1 MSMRDKIEHAIQNQP
16 CTVKELKQ
24 KFGGERGADRKV
36 MEALD
41 ELVREA
47 VVCQRQGVFFTVR
60 SGRAD
65 KALLCKVVK
74 LGKNFAFVMLED
86 GTSDIFIPG
95 RFTKGAMPG
104 DDVLVEKFEHPRVE
118 GSDEGT
124 ILAILTEKN
133 DLVGTVRR
141 VEGRLRF
148 VPDDCP
154 AITMPLARDC
164 EGGAKDGDKVA
175 VEILNRGN
183 RQEDHRVGVA
193 MRFGSSDEAKR
204 CAKALLYA
212 KDIRTRFPD
221 KVRDEAKKFEGAE
234 VSEKDCE
241 GRMDLRTL
249 PIFTIDSAETK
260 DIDDA
265 ISLTRTSDGGFELG
279 VHIADVSNY
288 VKPGTELDNEAFS
301 RATSVYYAD
310 QVVPMLPKALSNGIC
325 SLNENEL
332 RLAFSCLMRLD
343 KDGGLT
349 DYRFVK
355 SIIRSRVKGVYS
367 EINALLAGTADA
379 EIKAKYADVIDQ
391 LPAMKELYGHRARLR
406 KERGLMEIEH
416 VQRGHTHD
424 LGLAALED
432 RGSVHARQ
440 DLDLGGELANVGQPA
455 AVDTHLIGQ
464 DPLAHRLLGQS
475 VECSVDLVQAALEF
489 LALTGEL
496 LGDLLLQVLGSD
508 LPLLLAGDL
517 QRLGELT
524 GGGLLDGLVGVRL
537 VSREGRE
544 LRGVLARGLRELLLG
559 LAQRADE
566 RLGRLQTLGHD
577 LLGRRLRTAGH
588 QLDGLLGGLGLDHHD
603 RHVVADDAAR
613 DDHVEHGALQLLV
626 VGEGDPLAVD
636 QRHPGAADRTG
647 ERQTGQLGGRRRGVD
662 RQHVVEVVR
671 GQAHH
676 RDHDLHLVA
685 QTVHE
690 GRAQR
695 PVDQPA
701 GQDRVGGRAPLAAE
715 ERAGDAA
722 RGVHPL
728 LDVHG
733 EREEV
738 EVLLRLLGGRGGRQ
752 QHGVVVEVG
761 DDAAGRLAGEPAG
774 LEPDLAGAEGPVVQH
789 GGRLV
794 DAFLDVLRLSQVEL
808 LVSGGPRLRG

>member
-104 DDVLVEKFEHPRVE
+104 DEVLVEKFEHPRME

-124 ILAILTEKN
+124 ILAVLTEKN

-241 GRMDLRTL
+241 GRMDLRAL

-406 KERGLMEIEH
+406 KERGCMDIESGEVKLILDENGRCIDVKKRTSGESESMIEEFMLLANQCAAH
-416 VQRGHTHD
+416 FARVKQIPFVYRVHEEPNAEKLERLHALLQACGINDHFAKDVPTPKELSAILEGVRGTPYEQIINTGMLRCMSKALYEEKPKGHYGLVLKDYAHFTSPIRRYPDLAIHRIMTDMLKGTEKETMILRYTDFAERASKQSSEREVIAMQIERKAEDCYKAEYARRHLGECYEGTISGVTQRG
-424 LGLAALED
+424 LFIE
-432 RGSVHARQ
+432 
-440 DLDLGGELANVGQPA
+440 LDNGVEGFVPA
-455 AVDTHLIGQ
+455 
-464 DPLAHRLLGQS
+464 S
-475 VECSVDLVQAALEF
+475 S
-489 LALTGEL
+489 LTPSGT
-496 LGDLLLQVLGSD
+496 S
-508 LPLLLAGDL
+508 
-517 QRLGELT
+517 LT
-524 GGGLLDGLVGVRL
+524 EGVRL
-537 VSREGRE
+537 TDPASGKTWS
-544 LRGVLARGLRELLLG
+544 LG
-559 LAQRADE
+559 DKMMITIVRADVN
-566 RLGRLQTLGHD
+566 LGKID
-577 LLGRRLRTAGH
+577 FE
-588 QLDGLLGGLGLDHHD
+588 
-603 RHVVADDAAR
+603 VAPAAK
-613 DDHVEHGALQLLV
+613 A
-626 VGEGDPLAVD
+626 
-636 QRHPGAADRTG
+636 
-647 ERQTGQLGGRRRGVD
+647 
-662 RQHVVEVVR
+662 
-671 GQAHH
+671 
-676 RDHDLHLVA
+676 
-685 QTVHE
+685 
-690 GRAQR
+690 
-695 PVDQPA
+695 
-701 GQDRVGGRAPLAAE
+701 
-715 ERAGDAA
+715 
-722 RGVHPL
+722 
-728 LDVHG
+728 
-733 EREEV
+733 
-738 EVLLRLLGGRGGRQ
+738 
-752 QHGVVVEVG
+752 
-761 DDAAGRLAGEPAG
+761 
-774 LEPDLAGAEGPVVQH
+774 
-789 GGRLV
+789 
-794 DAFLDVLRLSQVEL
+794 
-808 LVSGGPRLRG
+808 

>member
-1 MSMRDKIEHAIQNQP
+1 MRDKIEHAIQNQP

-118 GSDEGT
+118 GSDEGA

-175 VEILNRGN
+175 VEILNRGS

-221 KVRDEAKKFEGAE
+221 KVRDEAKRFEGAE

-241 GRMDLRTL
+241 GRMDLRAL

-343 KDGGLT
+343 KEGNLT

-406 KERGLMEIEH
+406 RERGCMDIESGEVKLILDENGRCIDVKKRTSGESESMIEEFMLLANQCAAH
-416 VQRGHTHD
+416 FARVKQIPFVYRVHEEPNAEKLERLHALLQACGINDHFAKDVPTPKELSAILEGVRGTPYEQIVNTGMLRCMSKALYEEKPKGHYGLVLKDYAHFTSPIRRYPDLAIHRIMTDMLKGTEKETMILRYTDFAERASKQSSEREVIAMQIERKAEDCYKAEYARRHLGECYEGTVSGVTQRG
-424 LGLAALED
+424 LFIE
-432 RGSVHARQ
+432 
-440 DLDLGGELANVGQPA
+440 LDNGVEGFVPA
-455 AVDTHLIGQ
+455 
-464 DPLAHRLLGQS
+464 S
-475 VECSVDLVQAALEF
+475 S
-489 LALTGEL
+489 LTPSGT
-496 LGDLLLQVLGSD
+496 S
-508 LPLLLAGDL
+508 
-517 QRLGELT
+517 LT
-524 GGGLLDGLVGVRL
+524 EGVRL
-537 VSREGRE
+537 TDPASGKTWS
-544 LRGVLARGLRELLLG
+544 LG
-559 LAQRADE
+559 DRMMITIVRADVN
-566 RLGRLQTLGHD
+566 LGKID
-577 LLGRRLRTAGH
+577 FE
-588 QLDGLLGGLGLDHHD
+588 
-603 RHVVADDAAR
+603 VAPAAK
-613 DDHVEHGALQLLV
+613 A
-626 VGEGDPLAVD
+626 
-636 QRHPGAADRTG
+636 
-647 ERQTGQLGGRRRGVD
+647 
-662 RQHVVEVVR
+662 
-671 GQAHH
+671 
-676 RDHDLHLVA
+676 
-685 QTVHE
+685 
-690 GRAQR
+690 
-695 PVDQPA
+695 
-701 GQDRVGGRAPLAAE
+701 
-715 ERAGDAA
+715 
-722 RGVHPL
+722 
-728 LDVHG
+728 
-733 EREEV
+733 
-738 EVLLRLLGGRGGRQ
+738 
-752 QHGVVVEVG
+752 
-761 DDAAGRLAGEPAG
+761 
-774 LEPDLAGAEGPVVQH
+774 
-789 GGRLV
+789 
-794 DAFLDVLRLSQVEL
+794 
-808 LVSGGPRLRG
+808 

>member
-104 DDVLVEKFEHPRVE
+104 DDVLVEKFDHPRVE
-118 GSDEGT
+118 GSDEGA

-148 VPDDCP
+148 APDDCP

-241 GRMDLRTL
+241 GRMDLRAL

-343 KDGGLT
+343 KEGNLT

-406 KERGLMEIEH
+406 RERGCMDIESGEVKLILDENGRCIDVKKRASGESESMIEEFMLLANQCAAH
-416 VQRGHTHD
+416 FARVKQIPFVYRVHEEPNAEKLERLHALLQACGINDHFAKDVPTPKELSAILEGVRGTPYEQIINTGMLRCMSKALYEEKPKGHYGLVLKDYAHFTSPIRRYPDLAIHRIMTDMLKGTEKETMILRYTDFAERASKQSSEREVIAMQIERKAEDCYKAEYARRHLGECYEGTVSGVTQRG
-424 LGLAALED
+424 LFIE
-432 RGSVHARQ
+432 
-440 DLDLGGELANVGQPA
+440 LDNGVEGFVPA
-455 AVDTHLIGQ
+455 
-464 DPLAHRLLGQS
+464 S
-475 VECSVDLVQAALEF
+475 S
-489 LALTGEL
+489 LTPSGT
-496 LGDLLLQVLGSD
+496 S
-508 LPLLLAGDL
+508 
-517 QRLGELT
+517 LT
-524 GGGLLDGLVGVRL
+524 EGVRL
-537 VSREGRE
+537 TDPASGKTWS
-544 LRGVLARGLRELLLG
+544 LG
-559 LAQRADE
+559 DKMMITIVRADVN
-566 RLGRLQTLGHD
+566 LGKID
-577 LLGRRLRTAGH
+577 FE
-588 QLDGLLGGLGLDHHD
+588 
-603 RHVVADDAAR
+603 VAPAAK
-613 DDHVEHGALQLLV
+613 A
-626 VGEGDPLAVD
+626 
-636 QRHPGAADRTG
+636 
-647 ERQTGQLGGRRRGVD
+647 
-662 RQHVVEVVR
+662 
-671 GQAHH
+671 
-676 RDHDLHLVA
+676 
-685 QTVHE
+685 
-690 GRAQR
+690 
-695 PVDQPA
+695 
-701 GQDRVGGRAPLAAE
+701 
-715 ERAGDAA
+715 
-722 RGVHPL
+722 
-728 LDVHG
+728 
-733 EREEV
+733 
-738 EVLLRLLGGRGGRQ
+738 
-752 QHGVVVEVG
+752 
-761 DDAAGRLAGEPAG
+761 
-774 LEPDLAGAEGPVVQH
+774 
-789 GGRLV
+789 
-794 DAFLDVLRLSQVEL
+794 
-808 LVSGGPRLRG
+808 

>member
-118 GSDEGT
+118 GSDEGA

-241 GRMDLRTL
+241 GRMDLRAL

-343 KDGGLT
+343 KEGNLT

-406 KERGLMEIEH
+406 KERGCMDIESGE
-416 VQRGHTHD
+416 VK
-424 LGLAALED
+424 LI
-432 RGSVHARQ
+432 
-440 DLDLGGELANVGQPA
+440 LDENGRCIDVKKRTSGESESMIEEFMLLANQCA
-455 AVDTHLIGQ
+455 AHFARVKQIPFVYRVHEEPNAEKLE
-464 DPLAHRLLGQS
+464 RLH
-475 VECSVDLVQAALEF
+475 A
-489 LALTGEL
+489 
-496 LGDLLLQVLGSD
+496 LLQACGINDHFAKDV
-508 LPLLLAGDL
+508 PTPK
-517 QRLGELT
+517 ELSAILEGVRGTPYEQIINT
-524 GGGLLDGLVGVRL
+524 GMLRCMSKALYEEKPKGHYGLVL
-537 VSREGRE
+537 KDYAHFTSPI
-544 LRGVLARGLRELLLG
+544 
-559 LAQRADE
+559 
-566 RLGRLQTLGHD
+566 
-577 LLGRRLRTAGH
+577 RRY
-588 QLDGLLGGLGLDHHD
+588 
-603 RHVVADDAAR
+603 
-613 DDHVEHGALQLLV
+613 
-626 VGEGDPLAVD
+626 
-636 QRHPGAADRTG
+636 
-647 ERQTGQLGGRRRGVD
+647 
-662 RQHVVEVVR
+662 
-671 GQAHH
+671 
-676 RDHDLHLVA
+676 
-685 QTVHE
+685 
-690 GRAQR
+690 
-695 PVDQPA
+695 
-701 GQDRVGGRAPLAAE
+701 
-715 ERAGDAA
+715 
-722 RGVHPL
+722 
-728 LDVHG
+728 
-733 EREEV
+733 
-738 EVLLRLLGGRGGRQ
+738 
-752 QHGVVVEVG
+752 
-761 DDAAGRLAGEPAG
+761 
-774 LEPDLAGAEGPVVQH
+774 PDLAIHRIMTDMLKGTEKETMILRYTDFAERASKQSSEREVIAMQIERKAEDCYKAEYARRHLGECYEGTISGVTQR
-789 GGRLV
+789 GL
-794 DAFLDVLRLSQVEL
+794 FIELDNGVEGFVPASSLTATGTTLTEGIRLSDP
-808 LVSGGPRLRG
+808 VSGKSWSLGDSMMITIVRADVNLGKIDFEVAPAAKA

>member
-118 GSDEGT
+118 GSDEGA

-241 GRMDLRTL
+241 GRMDLRAL

-343 KDGGLT
+343 KEGNLT

-406 KERGLMEIEH
+406 KERGCMDIESGEVKLILDENGRCIDVKKRTSGESESMIEEFMLLANQCAAH
-416 VQRGHTHD
+416 FARVKQIPFVYRVHEEPNAEKLERLHTLLQACGINDHFAKDVPTPKELSAILEGVRGTPYEQIINTGMLRCMSKALYEEKPKGHYGLVLKDYAHFTSPIRRYPDLAIHRIMTDMLKGTEKETMILRYTDFAERASKQSSEREVIAMQIERKAEDCYKAEYARRHLGECYEGTISGVTQRG
-424 LGLAALED
+424 LFIE
-432 RGSVHARQ
+432 
-440 DLDLGGELANVGQPA
+440 LDNGVEGFVPA
-455 AVDTHLIGQ
+455 
-464 DPLAHRLLGQS
+464 S
-475 VECSVDLVQAALEF
+475 S
-489 LALTGEL
+489 LTPSGT
-496 LGDLLLQVLGSD
+496 S
-508 LPLLLAGDL
+508 
-517 QRLGELT
+517 LT
-524 GGGLLDGLVGVRL
+524 EGVRL
-537 VSREGRE
+537 TDPASGKTWS
-544 LRGVLARGLRELLLG
+544 LG
-559 LAQRADE
+559 DKMMITIVRADVN
-566 RLGRLQTLGHD
+566 LGKID
-577 LLGRRLRTAGH
+577 FE
-588 QLDGLLGGLGLDHHD
+588 
-603 RHVVADDAAR
+603 VA
-613 DDHVEHGALQLLV
+613 
-626 VGEGDPLAVD
+626 P
-636 QRHPGAADRTG
+636 
-647 ERQTGQLGGRRRGVD
+647 
-662 RQHVVEVVR
+662 
-671 GQAHH
+671 
-676 RDHDLHLVA
+676 VA
-685 QTVHE
+685 K
-690 GRAQR
+690 A
-695 PVDQPA
+695 
-701 GQDRVGGRAPLAAE
+701 
-715 ERAGDAA
+715 
-722 RGVHPL
+722 
-728 LDVHG
+728 
-733 EREEV
+733 
-738 EVLLRLLGGRGGRQ
+738 
-752 QHGVVVEVG
+752 
-761 DDAAGRLAGEPAG
+761 
-774 LEPDLAGAEGPVVQH
+774 
-789 GGRLV
+789 
-794 DAFLDVLRLSQVEL
+794 
-808 LVSGGPRLRG
+808 

>member
-104 DDVLVEKFEHPRVE
+104 DEVLVEKFEHPRME

-124 ILAILTEKN
+124 ILAVLTEKN

-175 VEILNRGN
+175 VEILQRGN

-221 KVRDEAKKFEGAE
+221 KVREEAKKFEGAE
-234 VSEKDCE
+234 ISEKDCE
-241 GRMDLRTL
+241 GRMDLRAL

-265 ISLTRTSDGGFELG
+265 VSLTRTSDGGFELG

-343 KDGGLT
+343 KDGNLT

-355 SIIRSRVKGVYS
+355 SIIRSRVKGVYA

-379 EIKAKYADVIDQ
+379 ETKAKYADVIDQ

-406 KERGLMEIEH
+406 KERGCMDIESGE
-416 VQRGHTHD
+416 VK
-424 LGLAALED
+424 LI
-432 RGSVHARQ
+432 
-440 DLDLGGELANVGQPA
+440 LDENGRCIDVKKRTSGESEAMIEEFMLLANQCA
-455 AVDTHLIGQ
+455 AHFARVKQIPFVYRVHEEPNGEKLE
-464 DPLAHRLLGQS
+464 RLH
-475 VECSVDLVQAALEF
+475 A
-489 LALTGEL
+489 
-496 LGDLLLQVLGSD
+496 LLQACGINDHFAKDV
-508 LPLLLAGDL
+508 PTPK
-517 QRLGELT
+517 ELSAILEGVRGTSFEEIINT
-524 GGGLLDGLVGVRL
+524 GMLRCMSKACYEEKPKGHYGLVL
-537 VSREGRE
+537 KDYAHFTSPI
-544 LRGVLARGLRELLLG
+544 
-559 LAQRADE
+559 
-566 RLGRLQTLGHD
+566 
-577 LLGRRLRTAGH
+577 RRY
-588 QLDGLLGGLGLDHHD
+588 
-603 RHVVADDAAR
+603 
-613 DDHVEHGALQLLV
+613 
-626 VGEGDPLAVD
+626 
-636 QRHPGAADRTG
+636 
-647 ERQTGQLGGRRRGVD
+647 
-662 RQHVVEVVR
+662 
-671 GQAHH
+671 
-676 RDHDLHLVA
+676 
-685 QTVHE
+685 
-690 GRAQR
+690 
-695 PVDQPA
+695 
-701 GQDRVGGRAPLAAE
+701 
-715 ERAGDAA
+715 
-722 RGVHPL
+722 
-728 LDVHG
+728 
-733 EREEV
+733 
-738 EVLLRLLGGRGGRQ
+738 
-752 QHGVVVEVG
+752 
-761 DDAAGRLAGEPAG
+761 
-774 LEPDLAGAEGPVVQH
+774 PDLAIHRIMTDLLSGTDKETMAIRYTDFAAQAAKQSSEREVIAVQIERKAEDCYKAEYARRHLGECYEGIISGVTQRGLFVELENGVEGFVPASSLTAT
-789 GGRLV
+789 GTTLTEGI
-794 DAFLDVLRLSQVEL
+794 RLSDP
-808 LVSGGPRLRG
+808 VSGKNWNLGDSMMITIVRADVNLGKVDFEVAPENKQ

>member
-118 GSDEGT
+118 GSDEGA

-175 VEILNRGN
+175 VEILNRGS

-241 GRMDLRTL
+241 GRMDLRAL

-343 KDGGLT
+343 KEGNLT

-406 KERGLMEIEH
+406 KERGCMDIESGEVKLILDENGRCIDVKKRTSGESESMIEEFMLLANQCAAH
-416 VQRGHTHD
+416 FARVKQIPFVYRVHEEPNAEKLERLHALLQACGINDHFAKDVPTPKELSAILEGVRGTPYEKIINTGMLRCMSKALYEEKPKGHYGLVLKDYAHFTSPIRRYPDLAIHRIMTDLLKGTEKETMILRYTDFAERASKQSSEREVIAMQIERKAEDCYKAEYARRHLGECYEGTISGVTQRG
-424 LGLAALED
+424 LFIE
-432 RGSVHARQ
+432 
-440 DLDLGGELANVGQPA
+440 LDNGVEGFVPA
-455 AVDTHLIGQ
+455 
-464 DPLAHRLLGQS
+464 S
-475 VECSVDLVQAALEF
+475 S
-489 LALTGEL
+489 LTPSGT
-496 LGDLLLQVLGSD
+496 S
-508 LPLLLAGDL
+508 
-517 QRLGELT
+517 LT
-524 GGGLLDGLVGVRL
+524 EGVRL
-537 VSREGRE
+537 TDPASGKTWS
-544 LRGVLARGLRELLLG
+544 LG
-559 LAQRADE
+559 DRMMITIVRADVN
-566 RLGRLQTLGHD
+566 LGKID
-577 LLGRRLRTAGH
+577 FE
-588 QLDGLLGGLGLDHHD
+588 
-603 RHVVADDAAR
+603 VAPAAK
-613 DDHVEHGALQLLV
+613 A
-626 VGEGDPLAVD
+626 
-636 QRHPGAADRTG
+636 
-647 ERQTGQLGGRRRGVD
+647 
-662 RQHVVEVVR
+662 
-671 GQAHH
+671 
-676 RDHDLHLVA
+676 
-685 QTVHE
+685 
-690 GRAQR
+690 
-695 PVDQPA
+695 
-701 GQDRVGGRAPLAAE
+701 
-715 ERAGDAA
+715 
-722 RGVHPL
+722 
-728 LDVHG
+728 
-733 EREEV
+733 
-738 EVLLRLLGGRGGRQ
+738 
-752 QHGVVVEVG
+752 
-761 DDAAGRLAGEPAG
+761 
-774 LEPDLAGAEGPVVQH
+774 
-789 GGRLV
+789 
-794 DAFLDVLRLSQVEL
+794 
-808 LVSGGPRLRG
+808 

>member
-1 MSMRDKIEHAIQNQP
+1 MRDKIEHAIQNQP
-16 CTVKELKQ
+16 CTVKELKL

-118 GSDEGT
+118 GSDEGA

-241 GRMDLRTL
+241 GRMDLRAL

-343 KDGGLT
+343 KGGNLT

-406 KERGLMEIEH
+406 KERGCMDIESGE
-416 VQRGHTHD
+416 VK
-424 LGLAALED
+424 LI
-432 RGSVHARQ
+432 
-440 DLDLGGELANVGQPA
+440 LDENGRCIDVKKRTSGESESMIEEFMLLANQCA
-455 AVDTHLIGQ
+455 AHFARVKQIPFVYRVHEEPNAEKLE
-464 DPLAHRLLGQS
+464 RLH
-475 VECSVDLVQAALEF
+475 A
-489 LALTGEL
+489 
-496 LGDLLLQVLGSD
+496 LLQACGINDHFAKDV
-508 LPLLLAGDL
+508 PTPK
-517 QRLGELT
+517 ELSAILEGVRGTPYEQIINT
-524 GGGLLDGLVGVRL
+524 GMLRCMSKALYEEKPKGHYGLVL
-537 VSREGRE
+537 KDYAHFTSPI
-544 LRGVLARGLRELLLG
+544 
-559 LAQRADE
+559 
-566 RLGRLQTLGHD
+566 
-577 LLGRRLRTAGH
+577 RRY
-588 QLDGLLGGLGLDHHD
+588 
-603 RHVVADDAAR
+603 
-613 DDHVEHGALQLLV
+613 
-626 VGEGDPLAVD
+626 
-636 QRHPGAADRTG
+636 
-647 ERQTGQLGGRRRGVD
+647 
-662 RQHVVEVVR
+662 
-671 GQAHH
+671 
-676 RDHDLHLVA
+676 
-685 QTVHE
+685 
-690 GRAQR
+690 
-695 PVDQPA
+695 
-701 GQDRVGGRAPLAAE
+701 
-715 ERAGDAA
+715 
-722 RGVHPL
+722 
-728 LDVHG
+728 
-733 EREEV
+733 
-738 EVLLRLLGGRGGRQ
+738 
-752 QHGVVVEVG
+752 
-761 DDAAGRLAGEPAG
+761 
-774 LEPDLAGAEGPVVQH
+774 PDLAIHRMMTDLLSGTDKETMIVRYTDFAEKASKQSSEREVLAVQIERKAEDYYKAEYARRH
-789 GGRLV
+789 LGECYEGIISGVTQRGIFVELENGV
-794 DAFLDVLRLSQVEL
+794 EGFVPASSLTATGTTLTEGIRLSDPA
-808 LVSGGPRLRG
+808 SGKTWSLGDSMMITIVRADINLGKVDFEVAPETK

>member
-118 GSDEGT
+118 GSDEGA

-212 KDIRTRFPD
+212 KDIHTRFPD

-241 GRMDLRTL
+241 GRMDLRAL

-343 KDGGLT
+343 KEGGLT

-406 KERGLMEIEH
+406 KERGCMDIESGEVKLILDENGRCIDVKKRTSGESESMIEEFMLLANQCAAH
-416 VQRGHTHD
+416 FARVKQIPFVYRVHEEPNAEKLERLHALLQACGINDHFAKDVPTPKELSAILEGVRGTPYEQIINTGMLRCMSKALYEEKPKGHYGLVLKDYAHFTSPIRRYPDLAIHRIMTDMLKGTEKETMILRYTDFAERASKQSSEREVIAMQIERKAEDCYKAEYARRHLGECYEGTISGVTQRG
-424 LGLAALED
+424 LFIE
-432 RGSVHARQ
+432 
-440 DLDLGGELANVGQPA
+440 LDNGVEGFVPA
-455 AVDTHLIGQ
+455 
-464 DPLAHRLLGQS
+464 S
-475 VECSVDLVQAALEF
+475 S
-489 LALTGEL
+489 LTPSGT
-496 LGDLLLQVLGSD
+496 S
-508 LPLLLAGDL
+508 
-517 QRLGELT
+517 LT
-524 GGGLLDGLVGVRL
+524 EGVRL
-537 VSREGRE
+537 TDPASGKTWS
-544 LRGVLARGLRELLLG
+544 LG
-559 LAQRADE
+559 DKMMITIVRADVN
-566 RLGRLQTLGHD
+566 LGKID
-577 LLGRRLRTAGH
+577 FE
-588 QLDGLLGGLGLDHHD
+588 
-603 RHVVADDAAR
+603 VAPAAK
-613 DDHVEHGALQLLV
+613 A
-626 VGEGDPLAVD
+626 
-636 QRHPGAADRTG
+636 
-647 ERQTGQLGGRRRGVD
+647 
-662 RQHVVEVVR
+662 
-671 GQAHH
+671 
-676 RDHDLHLVA
+676 
-685 QTVHE
+685 
-690 GRAQR
+690 
-695 PVDQPA
+695 
-701 GQDRVGGRAPLAAE
+701 
-715 ERAGDAA
+715 
-722 RGVHPL
+722 
-728 LDVHG
+728 
-733 EREEV
+733 
-738 EVLLRLLGGRGGRQ
+738 
-752 QHGVVVEVG
+752 
-761 DDAAGRLAGEPAG
+761 
-774 LEPDLAGAEGPVVQH
+774 
-789 GGRLV
+789 
-794 DAFLDVLRLSQVEL
+794 
-808 LVSGGPRLRG
+808 

>member
-118 GSDEGT
+118 GSDEGA

-241 GRMDLRTL
+241 GRMDLRAL

-265 ISLTRTSDGGFELG
+265 VSLTRTSDGGFELG

-343 KDGGLT
+343 KEGNLT

-406 KERGLMEIEH
+406 KERGCMDIESGEVKLILDENGRCIDVKKRTSGESESMIEEFMLLANQCAAH
-416 VQRGHTHD
+416 FARVKQIPFVYRVHEEPNAEKLERLHTLLQACGINDHFAKDVPTPKELSAILEGVRGTPYEQIINTGMLRCMSKALYEGKPKGHYGLVLKDYAHFTSPIRRYPDLAIHRIMTDMLKGTEKETMILRYTDFAERASKQSSEREVIAMQIERKAEDCYKAEYARRHLGECYEGTISGVTQRG
-424 LGLAALED
+424 LFIE
-432 RGSVHARQ
+432 
-440 DLDLGGELANVGQPA
+440 LDNGVEGFVPA
-455 AVDTHLIGQ
+455 
-464 DPLAHRLLGQS
+464 S
-475 VECSVDLVQAALEF
+475 S
-489 LALTGEL
+489 LTPSGT
-496 LGDLLLQVLGSD
+496 S
-508 LPLLLAGDL
+508 
-517 QRLGELT
+517 LT
-524 GGGLLDGLVGVRL
+524 EGVRL
-537 VSREGRE
+537 TDPASGKSWS
-544 LRGVLARGLRELLLG
+544 LG
-559 LAQRADE
+559 DKMMITIVRADVN
-566 RLGRLQTLGHD
+566 LGKID
-577 LLGRRLRTAGH
+577 FE
-588 QLDGLLGGLGLDHHD
+588 
-603 RHVVADDAAR
+603 VAPAAK
-613 DDHVEHGALQLLV
+613 A
-626 VGEGDPLAVD
+626 
-636 QRHPGAADRTG
+636 
-647 ERQTGQLGGRRRGVD
+647 
-662 RQHVVEVVR
+662 
-671 GQAHH
+671 
-676 RDHDLHLVA
+676 
-685 QTVHE
+685 
-690 GRAQR
+690 
-695 PVDQPA
+695 
-701 GQDRVGGRAPLAAE
+701 
-715 ERAGDAA
+715 
-722 RGVHPL
+722 
-728 LDVHG
+728 
-733 EREEV
+733 
-738 EVLLRLLGGRGGRQ
+738 
-752 QHGVVVEVG
+752 
-761 DDAAGRLAGEPAG
+761 
-774 LEPDLAGAEGPVVQH
+774 
-789 GGRLV
+789 
-794 DAFLDVLRLSQVEL
+794 
-808 LVSGGPRLRG
+808 

>member
-118 GSDEGT
+118 GSDEGA

-221 KVRDEAKKFEGAE
+221 KVRDESKKFEGAE

-241 GRMDLRTL
+241 GRMDLRAL

-343 KDGGLT
+343 KEGNLT

-406 KERGLMEIEH
+406 KERGCMDIESGEVKLILDENGRCIDVKKRTSGESESMIEEFMLLANQCAAH
-416 VQRGHTHD
+416 FARVKQIPFVYRVHEEPNAEKLERLHALLQACGINDHFAKDVPTPKELSAILEGVRGTPYEQIINTGMLRCMSKALYEEKPKGHYGLVLKDYAHFTSPIRRYPDLAIHRIMTDMLKGTEKETMILRYTDFAERASKQSSEREVIAMQIERKAEDCYKAEYARRHLGECYEGTISGVTQRG
-424 LGLAALED
+424 LFIE
-432 RGSVHARQ
+432 
-440 DLDLGGELANVGQPA
+440 LDNGVEGFVPA
-455 AVDTHLIGQ
+455 
-464 DPLAHRLLGQS
+464 S
-475 VECSVDLVQAALEF
+475 S
-489 LALTGEL
+489 LTPSGT
-496 LGDLLLQVLGSD
+496 S
-508 LPLLLAGDL
+508 
-517 QRLGELT
+517 LT
-524 GGGLLDGLVGVRL
+524 EGVRL
-537 VSREGRE
+537 TDPASGKTWS
-544 LRGVLARGLRELLLG
+544 LG
-559 LAQRADE
+559 DKMMITIVRADVN
-566 RLGRLQTLGHD
+566 LGKID
-577 LLGRRLRTAGH
+577 FE
-588 QLDGLLGGLGLDHHD
+588 
-603 RHVVADDAAR
+603 VAPAAK
-613 DDHVEHGALQLLV
+613 V
-626 VGEGDPLAVD
+626 
-636 QRHPGAADRTG
+636 
-647 ERQTGQLGGRRRGVD
+647 
-662 RQHVVEVVR
+662 
-671 GQAHH
+671 
-676 RDHDLHLVA
+676 
-685 QTVHE
+685 
-690 GRAQR
+690 
-695 PVDQPA
+695 
-701 GQDRVGGRAPLAAE
+701 
-715 ERAGDAA
+715 
-722 RGVHPL
+722 
-728 LDVHG
+728 
-733 EREEV
+733 
-738 EVLLRLLGGRGGRQ
+738 
-752 QHGVVVEVG
+752 
-761 DDAAGRLAGEPAG
+761 
-774 LEPDLAGAEGPVVQH
+774 
-789 GGRLV
+789 
-794 DAFLDVLRLSQVEL
+794 
-808 LVSGGPRLRG
+808 

>member
-1 MSMRDKIEHAIQNQP
+1 MRDKIEHAIQNQP

-118 GSDEGT
+118 GSDEGA

-241 GRMDLRTL
+241 GRMDLRAL

-265 ISLTRTSDGGFELG
+265 VSLTRTSDGGFELG

-343 KDGGLT
+343 KEGNLT

-406 KERGLMEIEH
+406 KERGCMDIESGEVKLILDENGRCIDVKKRTSGESESMIEEFMLLANQCAAH
-416 VQRGHTHD
+416 FARVKQIPFVYRVHEEPNAEKLERLHALLQACGINDHFAKEVPTPKELSAILEGVRGTPYEQIINTGMLRCMSKALYEEKPKGHYGLVLKDYAHFTSPIRRYPDLAIHRIMTDMLKGTEKETMILRYTDFAERASKQSSEREVIAMQIERKAEDCYKAEYARRHLGECYEGTISGVTQRG
-424 LGLAALED
+424 LFIE
-432 RGSVHARQ
+432 
-440 DLDLGGELANVGQPA
+440 LDNGVEGFVPA
-455 AVDTHLIGQ
+455 
-464 DPLAHRLLGQS
+464 S
-475 VECSVDLVQAALEF
+475 S
-489 LALTGEL
+489 LTPSGT
-496 LGDLLLQVLGSD
+496 S
-508 LPLLLAGDL
+508 
-517 QRLGELT
+517 LT
-524 GGGLLDGLVGVRL
+524 EGVRL
-537 VSREGRE
+537 TDPASGKTWS
-544 LRGVLARGLRELLLG
+544 LG
-559 LAQRADE
+559 DKMMITIVRADVN
-566 RLGRLQTLGHD
+566 LGKID
-577 LLGRRLRTAGH
+577 FE
-588 QLDGLLGGLGLDHHD
+588 
-603 RHVVADDAAR
+603 VAPAAKN
-613 DDHVEHGALQLLV
+613 
-626 VGEGDPLAVD
+626 
-636 QRHPGAADRTG
+636 
-647 ERQTGQLGGRRRGVD
+647 
-662 RQHVVEVVR
+662 
-671 GQAHH
+671 
-676 RDHDLHLVA
+676 
-685 QTVHE
+685 
-690 GRAQR
+690 
-695 PVDQPA
+695 
-701 GQDRVGGRAPLAAE
+701 
-715 ERAGDAA
+715 
-722 RGVHPL
+722 
-728 LDVHG
+728 
-733 EREEV
+733 
-738 EVLLRLLGGRGGRQ
+738 
-752 QHGVVVEVG
+752 
-761 DDAAGRLAGEPAG
+761 
-774 LEPDLAGAEGPVVQH
+774 
-789 GGRLV
+789 
-794 DAFLDVLRLSQVEL
+794 
-808 LVSGGPRLRG
+808 

>member
-1 MSMRDKIEHAIQNQP
+1 MRDKIEHAIQNQP

-104 DDVLVEKFEHPRVE
+104 DEVLVEKFEHPRME

-124 ILAILTEKN
+124 ILAVLTEKN

-221 KVRDEAKKFEGAE
+221 KVREEAKKFEGAE
-234 VSEKDCE
+234 ISEKDCE
-241 GRMDLRTL
+241 GRMDLRAL

-265 ISLTRTSDGGFELG
+265 VSLTRTSDGGFELG

-288 VKPGTELDNEAFS
+288 VQPGTELDNEAFS

-343 KDGGLT
+343 KDGNLT

-355 SIIRSRVKGVYS
+355 SIIRSRVKGVYA

-406 KERGLMEIEH
+406 KERGCMDIESGEVKLILDENGRCIDVKKRTSGESESMIEEFMLLANQCAAH
-416 VQRGHTHD
+416 FARVKQIPFVYRVHEEPNAEKLERLHALLQACGINDHFAKEVPTPKELSAILEGVRGTPYEQIINTGMLRCMSKALYEEKPKGHYGLVLKDYAHFTSPIRRYPDLAIHRIMTDLLKGTEKETMILRYTDFAERASKQSSEREVVAMQIERKAEDCYKAEYARRHLGECYEGTISGVTQRG
-424 LGLAALED
+424 LFIE
-432 RGSVHARQ
+432 
-440 DLDLGGELANVGQPA
+440 LDNGVEGFVPA
-455 AVDTHLIGQ
+455 
-464 DPLAHRLLGQS
+464 S
-475 VECSVDLVQAALEF
+475 S
-489 LALTGEL
+489 LTPSGT
-496 LGDLLLQVLGSD
+496 S
-508 LPLLLAGDL
+508 
-517 QRLGELT
+517 LT
-524 GGGLLDGLVGVRL
+524 EGVRL
-537 VSREGRE
+537 TDPVSGKSWS
-544 LRGVLARGLRELLLG
+544 LG
-559 LAQRADE
+559 DKMMITIVRADVN
-566 RLGRLQTLGHD
+566 LGKID
-577 LLGRRLRTAGH
+577 FE
-588 QLDGLLGGLGLDHHD
+588 
-603 RHVVADDAAR
+603 VAPAAKN
-613 DDHVEHGALQLLV
+613 
-626 VGEGDPLAVD
+626 
-636 QRHPGAADRTG
+636 
-647 ERQTGQLGGRRRGVD
+647 
-662 RQHVVEVVR
+662 
-671 GQAHH
+671 
-676 RDHDLHLVA
+676 
-685 QTVHE
+685 
-690 GRAQR
+690 
-695 PVDQPA
+695 
-701 GQDRVGGRAPLAAE
+701 
-715 ERAGDAA
+715 
-722 RGVHPL
+722 
-728 LDVHG
+728 
-733 EREEV
+733 
-738 EVLLRLLGGRGGRQ
+738 
-752 QHGVVVEVG
+752 
-761 DDAAGRLAGEPAG
+761 
-774 LEPDLAGAEGPVVQH
+774 
-789 GGRLV
+789 
-794 DAFLDVLRLSQVEL
+794 
-808 LVSGGPRLRG
+808 

>member
-1 MSMRDKIEHAIQNQP
+1 MRDKIEHAIQNQP

-118 GSDEGT
+118 GSNEGA

-241 GRMDLRTL
+241 GRMDLRAL

-343 KDGGLT
+343 KEGNLT

-406 KERGLMEIEH
+406 KERGCMDIESGEVKLILDENGRCIDVKKRTSGESESMIEEFMLLANQCAAH
-416 VQRGHTHD
+416 FARVKQIPFVYRVHEEPNAEKLERLHTLLQACGINDHFAKDVPTPKELSAILEGVRGTPYEQIINTGMLRCMSKALYEEKPKGHYGLVLKDYAHFTSPIRRYPDLAIHRIMTDMLKGTEKETMILRYTDFAERASKQSSEREVIAMQIERKAEDCYKAEYARRHLGECYEGTISGVTQRG
-424 LGLAALED
+424 LFIE
-432 RGSVHARQ
+432 
-440 DLDLGGELANVGQPA
+440 LDNGVEGFVPA
-455 AVDTHLIGQ
+455 
-464 DPLAHRLLGQS
+464 S
-475 VECSVDLVQAALEF
+475 S
-489 LALTGEL
+489 LTPSGT
-496 LGDLLLQVLGSD
+496 S
-508 LPLLLAGDL
+508 
-517 QRLGELT
+517 LT
-524 GGGLLDGLVGVRL
+524 EGVRL
-537 VSREGRE
+537 TDPASGKTWS
-544 LRGVLARGLRELLLG
+544 LG
-559 LAQRADE
+559 DKMMITIVRADVN
-566 RLGRLQTLGHD
+566 LGKID
-577 LLGRRLRTAGH
+577 FE
-588 QLDGLLGGLGLDHHD
+588 
-603 RHVVADDAAR
+603 VAPAAK
-613 DDHVEHGALQLLV
+613 A
-626 VGEGDPLAVD
+626 
-636 QRHPGAADRTG
+636 
-647 ERQTGQLGGRRRGVD
+647 
-662 RQHVVEVVR
+662 
-671 GQAHH
+671 
-676 RDHDLHLVA
+676 
-685 QTVHE
+685 
-690 GRAQR
+690 
-695 PVDQPA
+695 
-701 GQDRVGGRAPLAAE
+701 
-715 ERAGDAA
+715 
-722 RGVHPL
+722 
-728 LDVHG
+728 
-733 EREEV
+733 
-738 EVLLRLLGGRGGRQ
+738 
-752 QHGVVVEVG
+752 
-761 DDAAGRLAGEPAG
+761 
-774 LEPDLAGAEGPVVQH
+774 
-789 GGRLV
+789 
-794 DAFLDVLRLSQVEL
+794 
-808 LVSGGPRLRG
+808 

>member
-1 MSMRDKIEHAIQNQP
+1 MRDKIEHAIQNQP

-118 GSDEGT
+118 GSDEGA

-241 GRMDLRTL
+241 GRMDLRAL

-288 VKPGTELDNEAFS
+288 VRPGTELDNEAFS

-343 KDGGLT
+343 KEGNLT

-406 KERGLMEIEH
+406 KERGCMDIESGEVKLILDENGRCIDVKKRTSGESESMIEEFMLLANQCAAH
-416 VQRGHTHD
+416 FARVKQIPFVYRVHEEPNAEKLERLHALLQACGINDHFAKDVPAPKELSAILEGVRGTPYEQIINTGMLRCMSKALYEEKPKGHYGLVLKDYAHFTSPIRRYPDLAIHRIMTDMLKGTEKETMILRYTDFAERASKQSSEREVIAMQIERKAEDCYKAEYARRHLGECYEGTISGVTQRG
-424 LGLAALED
+424 LFIE
-432 RGSVHARQ
+432 
-440 DLDLGGELANVGQPA
+440 LDNGVEGFVPA
-455 AVDTHLIGQ
+455 
-464 DPLAHRLLGQS
+464 S
-475 VECSVDLVQAALEF
+475 S
-489 LALTGEL
+489 LTPSGT
-496 LGDLLLQVLGSD
+496 S
-508 LPLLLAGDL
+508 
-517 QRLGELT
+517 LT
-524 GGGLLDGLVGVRL
+524 EGVRL
-537 VSREGRE
+537 TDPASGKTWS
-544 LRGVLARGLRELLLG
+544 LG
-559 LAQRADE
+559 DKMMITIVRADVN
-566 RLGRLQTLGHD
+566 LGKID
-577 LLGRRLRTAGH
+577 FE
-588 QLDGLLGGLGLDHHD
+588 
-603 RHVVADDAAR
+603 VAPAAK
-613 DDHVEHGALQLLV
+613 A
-626 VGEGDPLAVD
+626 
-636 QRHPGAADRTG
+636 
-647 ERQTGQLGGRRRGVD
+647 
-662 RQHVVEVVR
+662 
-671 GQAHH
+671 
-676 RDHDLHLVA
+676 
-685 QTVHE
+685 
-690 GRAQR
+690 
-695 PVDQPA
+695 
-701 GQDRVGGRAPLAAE
+701 
-715 ERAGDAA
+715 
-722 RGVHPL
+722 
-728 LDVHG
+728 
-733 EREEV
+733 
-738 EVLLRLLGGRGGRQ
+738 
-752 QHGVVVEVG
+752 
-761 DDAAGRLAGEPAG
+761 
-774 LEPDLAGAEGPVVQH
+774 
-789 GGRLV
+789 
-794 DAFLDVLRLSQVEL
+794 
-808 LVSGGPRLRG
+808 

>member
-118 GSDEGT
+118 GSDEGA

-175 VEILNRGN
+175 VEILNRGS

-221 KVRDEAKKFEGAE
+221 KGRDEAKKFEGAE

-241 GRMDLRTL
+241 GRMDLRAL

-406 KERGLMEIEH
+406 KERGCMDIESGEVKLILDENGRCIDVKKRTSGESESMIEEFMLLANQCAAH
-416 VQRGHTHD
+416 FARVKQIPFVYRVHEEPNAEKLERLHALLQACGINDHFAKDVPTPKELSAILEGVRGTPYEQIINTGMLRCMSKALYEEKPKGHYGLVLKDYAHFTSPIRRYPDLAIHRIMTDMLKGTEKETMILRYTDFAERASKQSSEREVIAMQIERKAEDCYKAEYARRHLGECYEGTISGVTQRG
-424 LGLAALED
+424 LFIE
-432 RGSVHARQ
+432 
-440 DLDLGGELANVGQPA
+440 LDNGVEGFVPA
-455 AVDTHLIGQ
+455 
-464 DPLAHRLLGQS
+464 S
-475 VECSVDLVQAALEF
+475 S
-489 LALTGEL
+489 LTPSGT
-496 LGDLLLQVLGSD
+496 S
-508 LPLLLAGDL
+508 
-517 QRLGELT
+517 LT
-524 GGGLLDGLVGVRL
+524 EGVRL
-537 VSREGRE
+537 TDPASGKTWS
-544 LRGVLARGLRELLLG
+544 LG
-559 LAQRADE
+559 DKMMITIVRADVN
-566 RLGRLQTLGHD
+566 LGKID
-577 LLGRRLRTAGH
+577 FE
-588 QLDGLLGGLGLDHHD
+588 
-603 RHVVADDAAR
+603 VAPAAK
-613 DDHVEHGALQLLV
+613 A
-626 VGEGDPLAVD
+626 
-636 QRHPGAADRTG
+636 
-647 ERQTGQLGGRRRGVD
+647 
-662 RQHVVEVVR
+662 
-671 GQAHH
+671 
-676 RDHDLHLVA
+676 
-685 QTVHE
+685 
-690 GRAQR
+690 
-695 PVDQPA
+695 
-701 GQDRVGGRAPLAAE
+701 
-715 ERAGDAA
+715 
-722 RGVHPL
+722 
-728 LDVHG
+728 
-733 EREEV
+733 
-738 EVLLRLLGGRGGRQ
+738 
-752 QHGVVVEVG
+752 
-761 DDAAGRLAGEPAG
+761 
-774 LEPDLAGAEGPVVQH
+774 
-789 GGRLV
+789 
-794 DAFLDVLRLSQVEL
+794 
-808 LVSGGPRLRG
+808 

>member
-1 MSMRDKIEHAIQNQP
+1 MRDKIEHAIQNQP
-16 CTVKELKQ
+16 CTVKELKL

-118 GSDEGT
+118 GSDEGA

-241 GRMDLRTL
+241 GRMDLRAL

-343 KDGGLT
+343 KEGNLT

-406 KERGLMEIEH
+406 KERGCMDIESGEVKLILDENGRCIDVKKRTSGESESMIEEFMLLANQCAAH
-416 VQRGHTHD
+416 FARVKQIPFVYRVHEEPNAEKLERLHALLQACGINDHFAKDVPTPKELSAILEGVRGTPYEQIINTGMLRCMSKALYEEKPKGHYGLVLKDYAHFTSPIRRYPDLAIHRIMTDMLKGTEKETMILRYTDFAERASKQSSEREVIAMQIERKAEDCYKAEYARRHLGECYEGTISGVTQRG
-424 LGLAALED
+424 LFIE
-432 RGSVHARQ
+432 
-440 DLDLGGELANVGQPA
+440 LDNGVEGFVPA
-455 AVDTHLIGQ
+455 
-464 DPLAHRLLGQS
+464 S
-475 VECSVDLVQAALEF
+475 S
-489 LALTGEL
+489 LTPSGT
-496 LGDLLLQVLGSD
+496 S
-508 LPLLLAGDL
+508 
-517 QRLGELT
+517 LT
-524 GGGLLDGLVGVRL
+524 EGVRL
-537 VSREGRE
+537 TDPTSGKTWS
-544 LRGVLARGLRELLLG
+544 LG
-559 LAQRADE
+559 DKMMITIVRADVN
-566 RLGRLQTLGHD
+566 LGKID
-577 LLGRRLRTAGH
+577 FE
-588 QLDGLLGGLGLDHHD
+588 
-603 RHVVADDAAR
+603 VAPAAK
-613 DDHVEHGALQLLV
+613 A
-626 VGEGDPLAVD
+626 
-636 QRHPGAADRTG
+636 
-647 ERQTGQLGGRRRGVD
+647 
-662 RQHVVEVVR
+662 
-671 GQAHH
+671 
-676 RDHDLHLVA
+676 
-685 QTVHE
+685 
-690 GRAQR
+690 
-695 PVDQPA
+695 
-701 GQDRVGGRAPLAAE
+701 
-715 ERAGDAA
+715 
-722 RGVHPL
+722 
-728 LDVHG
+728 
-733 EREEV
+733 
-738 EVLLRLLGGRGGRQ
+738 
-752 QHGVVVEVG
+752 
-761 DDAAGRLAGEPAG
+761 
-774 LEPDLAGAEGPVVQH
+774 
-789 GGRLV
+789 
-794 DAFLDVLRLSQVEL
+794 
-808 LVSGGPRLRG
+808 

>member
-118 GSDEGT
+118 GSDEGA

-221 KVRDEAKKFEGAE
+221 KVRDEAKRFEGAE

-241 GRMDLRTL
+241 GRMDLRAL

-343 KDGGLT
+343 KEGDLT

-406 KERGLMEIEH
+406 KERGCMDIESGEVKLILDENGRCIDVKKRTSGESESMIEEFMLLANQCAAH
-416 VQRGHTHD
+416 FARVKQIPFVYRVHEEPNAEKLERLHALLQACGINDHFAKDVPTPKELSAILEGVRGTPYEQIVNTGMLRCMSKALYEEKPKGHYGLVLKDYAHFTSPIRRYPDLAIHRIMTDLLKGTEKETMILRYTDFAERASKQSSEREVIAMQIERKAEDCYKAEYARRHLGECYEGTVSGVTQRG
-424 LGLAALED
+424 LFIE
-432 RGSVHARQ
+432 
-440 DLDLGGELANVGQPA
+440 LDNGVEGFVPA
-455 AVDTHLIGQ
+455 
-464 DPLAHRLLGQS
+464 S
-475 VECSVDLVQAALEF
+475 S
-489 LALTGEL
+489 LTPSGT
-496 LGDLLLQVLGSD
+496 S
-508 LPLLLAGDL
+508 
-517 QRLGELT
+517 LT
-524 GGGLLDGLVGVRL
+524 EGVRL
-537 VSREGRE
+537 TDPASGKTWS
-544 LRGVLARGLRELLLG
+544 LG
-559 LAQRADE
+559 DKMMITIVRADVN
-566 RLGRLQTLGHD
+566 LGKID
-577 LLGRRLRTAGH
+577 FE
-588 QLDGLLGGLGLDHHD
+588 
-603 RHVVADDAAR
+603 VAPAAK
-613 DDHVEHGALQLLV
+613 A
-626 VGEGDPLAVD
+626 
-636 QRHPGAADRTG
+636 
-647 ERQTGQLGGRRRGVD
+647 
-662 RQHVVEVVR
+662 
-671 GQAHH
+671 
-676 RDHDLHLVA
+676 
-685 QTVHE
+685 
-690 GRAQR
+690 
-695 PVDQPA
+695 
-701 GQDRVGGRAPLAAE
+701 
-715 ERAGDAA
+715 
-722 RGVHPL
+722 
-728 LDVHG
+728 
-733 EREEV
+733 
-738 EVLLRLLGGRGGRQ
+738 
-752 QHGVVVEVG
+752 
-761 DDAAGRLAGEPAG
+761 
-774 LEPDLAGAEGPVVQH
+774 
-789 GGRLV
+789 
-794 DAFLDVLRLSQVEL
+794 
-808 LVSGGPRLRG
+808 

>member
-118 GSDEGT
+118 GSDEGA

-175 VEILNRGN
+175 VEILNRGS

-241 GRMDLRTL
+241 GRMDLRAL

-343 KDGGLT
+343 KEGNLT

-406 KERGLMEIEH
+406 KERGCMDIESGEVKLILDENGRCIDVKKRTSGESESMIEEFMLLANQCAAH
-416 VQRGHTHD
+416 FARVKQIPFVYRVHEEPNAEKLERLHALLQACGINDHFAKDVPTPKELSAILEGVRGTPYEQIINTGMLRCMSKALYEEKPKGHYGLVLKDYAHFTSPIRRYPDLAIHRIMTDLLKGTEKETMILRYTDFAERASKQSSEREVIAMQIERKAEDCYKAEYARRHLGECYEGTISGVTQRG
-424 LGLAALED
+424 LFIE
-432 RGSVHARQ
+432 
-440 DLDLGGELANVGQPA
+440 LDNGVEGFVPA
-455 AVDTHLIGQ
+455 
-464 DPLAHRLLGQS
+464 S
-475 VECSVDLVQAALEF
+475 S
-489 LALTGEL
+489 LTPSGT
-496 LGDLLLQVLGSD
+496 S
-508 LPLLLAGDL
+508 
-517 QRLGELT
+517 LT
-524 GGGLLDGLVGVRL
+524 EGVRL
-537 VSREGRE
+537 TDPASGKTWS
-544 LRGVLARGLRELLLG
+544 LG
-559 LAQRADE
+559 DRMMITIVRADVN
-566 RLGRLQTLGHD
+566 LGKID
-577 LLGRRLRTAGH
+577 FE
-588 QLDGLLGGLGLDHHD
+588 
-603 RHVVADDAAR
+603 VAPAAK
-613 DDHVEHGALQLLV
+613 
-626 VGEGDPLAVD
+626 
-636 QRHPGAADRTG
+636 
-647 ERQTGQLGGRRRGVD
+647 
-662 RQHVVEVVR
+662 
-671 GQAHH
+671 
-676 RDHDLHLVA
+676 
-685 QTVHE
+685 
-690 GRAQR
+690 
-695 PVDQPA
+695 
-701 GQDRVGGRAPLAAE
+701 
-715 ERAGDAA
+715 
-722 RGVHPL
+722 
-728 LDVHG
+728 
-733 EREEV
+733 
-738 EVLLRLLGGRGGRQ
+738 
-752 QHGVVVEVG
+752 
-761 DDAAGRLAGEPAG
+761 
-774 LEPDLAGAEGPVVQH
+774 
-789 GGRLV
+789 
-794 DAFLDVLRLSQVEL
+794 S
-808 LVSGGPRLRG
+808 

>member
-118 GSDEGT
+118 GSDEGA

-241 GRMDLRTL
+241 GRMDLRAL

-343 KDGGLT
+343 KDGNLT

-355 SIIRSRVKGVYS
+355 SIIRSRVKGVYA

-406 KERGLMEIEH
+406 KERGCMDIESGEVKLILDENGRCIDVKKRTSGESESMIEEFMLLANQCAAH
-416 VQRGHTHD
+416 FARVKQIPFVYRVHEEPNAEKLERLHALLQACGINDHFAKDVPAPKELSAILEGVRGTPYEQIINTGMLRCMSKALYEEKPKGHYGLVLKDYAHFTSPIRRYPDLAIHRIMTDMLKGTEKETMILRYTDFAERASKQSSEREVIAMQIERKAEDCYKAEYARRHLGECYEGTISGVTQRG
-424 LGLAALED
+424 LFIE
-432 RGSVHARQ
+432 
-440 DLDLGGELANVGQPA
+440 LDNGVEGFVPA
-455 AVDTHLIGQ
+455 
-464 DPLAHRLLGQS
+464 S
-475 VECSVDLVQAALEF
+475 S
-489 LALTGEL
+489 LTPSGT
-496 LGDLLLQVLGSD
+496 S
-508 LPLLLAGDL
+508 
-517 QRLGELT
+517 LT
-524 GGGLLDGLVGVRL
+524 EGVRL
-537 VSREGRE
+537 TDPASGKTWS
-544 LRGVLARGLRELLLG
+544 LG
-559 LAQRADE
+559 DKMMITIVRADVN
-566 RLGRLQTLGHD
+566 LGKID
-577 LLGRRLRTAGH
+577 FE
-588 QLDGLLGGLGLDHHD
+588 
-603 RHVVADDAAR
+603 VAPAAKN
-613 DDHVEHGALQLLV
+613 
-626 VGEGDPLAVD
+626 
-636 QRHPGAADRTG
+636 
-647 ERQTGQLGGRRRGVD
+647 
-662 RQHVVEVVR
+662 
-671 GQAHH
+671 
-676 RDHDLHLVA
+676 
-685 QTVHE
+685 
-690 GRAQR
+690 
-695 PVDQPA
+695 
-701 GQDRVGGRAPLAAE
+701 
-715 ERAGDAA
+715 
-722 RGVHPL
+722 
-728 LDVHG
+728 
-733 EREEV
+733 
-738 EVLLRLLGGRGGRQ
+738 
-752 QHGVVVEVG
+752 
-761 DDAAGRLAGEPAG
+761 
-774 LEPDLAGAEGPVVQH
+774 
-789 GGRLV
+789 
-794 DAFLDVLRLSQVEL
+794 
-808 LVSGGPRLRG
+808 

>member
-118 GSDEGT
+118 GSDEGA

-241 GRMDLRTL
+241 GRMDLRAL

-343 KDGGLT
+343 KEGNLT

-406 KERGLMEIEH
+406 RERGCMDIESGEVKLILDENGRCIDVKKRTSGESESMIEEFMLLANQCAAH
-416 VQRGHTHD
+416 FARVKQIPFVYRVHEEPNAEKLERLHTLLQACGINDHFAKDVPTPKELSAILEGVRGTPYEQIINTGMLRCMSKALYEEKPKGHYGLVLKDYAHFTSPIRRYPDLAIHRIMTDLLKGTEKETMILRYTDFAERTSKQSSEREVIAMQIERKAEDCYKAEYARRHLGECYEGTISGVTQRG
-424 LGLAALED
+424 LFIE
-432 RGSVHARQ
+432 
-440 DLDLGGELANVGQPA
+440 LDNGVEGFVPA
-455 AVDTHLIGQ
+455 
-464 DPLAHRLLGQS
+464 S
-475 VECSVDLVQAALEF
+475 S
-489 LALTGEL
+489 LTPSGT
-496 LGDLLLQVLGSD
+496 S
-508 LPLLLAGDL
+508 
-517 QRLGELT
+517 LT
-524 GGGLLDGLVGVRL
+524 EGVRL
-537 VSREGRE
+537 TDPASGKTWS
-544 LRGVLARGLRELLLG
+544 LG
-559 LAQRADE
+559 DKMMITIVRADVN
-566 RLGRLQTLGHD
+566 LGKID
-577 LLGRRLRTAGH
+577 FE
-588 QLDGLLGGLGLDHHD
+588 
-603 RHVVADDAAR
+603 VAPAAK
-613 DDHVEHGALQLLV
+613 A
-626 VGEGDPLAVD
+626 
-636 QRHPGAADRTG
+636 
-647 ERQTGQLGGRRRGVD
+647 
-662 RQHVVEVVR
+662 
-671 GQAHH
+671 
-676 RDHDLHLVA
+676 
-685 QTVHE
+685 
-690 GRAQR
+690 
-695 PVDQPA
+695 
-701 GQDRVGGRAPLAAE
+701 
-715 ERAGDAA
+715 
-722 RGVHPL
+722 
-728 LDVHG
+728 
-733 EREEV
+733 
-738 EVLLRLLGGRGGRQ
+738 
-752 QHGVVVEVG
+752 
-761 DDAAGRLAGEPAG
+761 
-774 LEPDLAGAEGPVVQH
+774 
-789 GGRLV
+789 
-794 DAFLDVLRLSQVEL
+794 
-808 LVSGGPRLRG
+808 

>member
-16 CTVKELKQ
+16 CTVKELKL

-118 GSDEGT
+118 GSDEGA

-241 GRMDLRTL
+241 GRMDLRAL

-343 KDGGLT
+343 KEGNLT

-406 KERGLMEIEH
+406 KERGCMDIESGEVKLILDENGRCIDVKKRTSGESESMIEEFMLLANQCAAH
-416 VQRGHTHD
+416 FARVKQIPFVYRVHEEPNAEKLERLHALLQACGINDHFAKDVPTPKELSAILEGVRGTPYEQIINTGMLRCMSKALYEEKPKGHYGLVLKDYAHFTSPIRRYPDLAIHRIMTDMLKGIEKETMILRYTDFAERASKQSSEREVIAMQIERKAEDCYKAEYARRHLGECYEGTISGVTQRG
-424 LGLAALED
+424 LFIE
-432 RGSVHARQ
+432 
-440 DLDLGGELANVGQPA
+440 LDNGVEGFVPA
-455 AVDTHLIGQ
+455 
-464 DPLAHRLLGQS
+464 S
-475 VECSVDLVQAALEF
+475 S
-489 LALTGEL
+489 LTPSGT
-496 LGDLLLQVLGSD
+496 S
-508 LPLLLAGDL
+508 
-517 QRLGELT
+517 LT
-524 GGGLLDGLVGVRL
+524 EGVRL
-537 VSREGRE
+537 TDPASGKTWS
-544 LRGVLARGLRELLLG
+544 LG
-559 LAQRADE
+559 DKMMITIVRADVN
-566 RLGRLQTLGHD
+566 LGKID
-577 LLGRRLRTAGH
+577 FE
-588 QLDGLLGGLGLDHHD
+588 
-603 RHVVADDAAR
+603 VAPAAK
-613 DDHVEHGALQLLV
+613 A
-626 VGEGDPLAVD
+626 
-636 QRHPGAADRTG
+636 
-647 ERQTGQLGGRRRGVD
+647 
-662 RQHVVEVVR
+662 
-671 GQAHH
+671 
-676 RDHDLHLVA
+676 
-685 QTVHE
+685 
-690 GRAQR
+690 
-695 PVDQPA
+695 
-701 GQDRVGGRAPLAAE
+701 
-715 ERAGDAA
+715 
-722 RGVHPL
+722 
-728 LDVHG
+728 
-733 EREEV
+733 
-738 EVLLRLLGGRGGRQ
+738 
-752 QHGVVVEVG
+752 
-761 DDAAGRLAGEPAG
+761 
-774 LEPDLAGAEGPVVQH
+774 
-789 GGRLV
+789 
-794 DAFLDVLRLSQVEL
+794 
-808 LVSGGPRLRG
+808 

>member
-1 MSMRDKIEHAIQNQP
+1 MRDKIEHAIQNQP
-16 CTVKELKQ
+16 CTVKELKL

-118 GSDEGT
+118 GSDEGA

-221 KVRDEAKKFEGAE
+221 RVRDEAKKFEGAE

-241 GRMDLRTL
+241 GRMDLRAL

-343 KDGGLT
+343 KEGNLT

-406 KERGLMEIEH
+406 KERGCMDIESGEVKLILDENGRCIDVKKRTSGESESMIEEFMLLANQCAAH
-416 VQRGHTHD
+416 FARVKQIPFVYRVHEEPNAEKLERLHALLQACGINDHFAKDVPTPKELSAILEGVRGTPYEQIINTGMLRCMSKALYEEKPKGHYGLVLKDYAHFTSPIRRYPDLAIHRIMTDMLKGTEKETMILRYTDFAERASKQSSEREVIAMQIERKAEDCYKAEYARRHLGECYEGTISGVTQRG
-424 LGLAALED
+424 LFIE
-432 RGSVHARQ
+432 
-440 DLDLGGELANVGQPA
+440 LDNGVEGFVPA
-455 AVDTHLIGQ
+455 
-464 DPLAHRLLGQS
+464 S
-475 VECSVDLVQAALEF
+475 S
-489 LALTGEL
+489 LTPSGT
-496 LGDLLLQVLGSD
+496 S
-508 LPLLLAGDL
+508 
-517 QRLGELT
+517 LT
-524 GGGLLDGLVGVRL
+524 EGVRL
-537 VSREGRE
+537 TDPASGKTWS
-544 LRGVLARGLRELLLG
+544 LG
-559 LAQRADE
+559 DKMMITIVRADVN
-566 RLGRLQTLGHD
+566 LGKID
-577 LLGRRLRTAGH
+577 FE
-588 QLDGLLGGLGLDHHD
+588 
-603 RHVVADDAAR
+603 VAPAAK
-613 DDHVEHGALQLLV
+613 A
-626 VGEGDPLAVD
+626 
-636 QRHPGAADRTG
+636 
-647 ERQTGQLGGRRRGVD
+647 
-662 RQHVVEVVR
+662 
-671 GQAHH
+671 
-676 RDHDLHLVA
+676 
-685 QTVHE
+685 
-690 GRAQR
+690 
-695 PVDQPA
+695 
-701 GQDRVGGRAPLAAE
+701 
-715 ERAGDAA
+715 
-722 RGVHPL
+722 
-728 LDVHG
+728 
-733 EREEV
+733 
-738 EVLLRLLGGRGGRQ
+738 
-752 QHGVVVEVG
+752 
-761 DDAAGRLAGEPAG
+761 
-774 LEPDLAGAEGPVVQH
+774 
-789 GGRLV
+789 
-794 DAFLDVLRLSQVEL
+794 
-808 LVSGGPRLRG
+808 

>member
-1 MSMRDKIEHAIQNQP
+1 MRDKIEHAIQNQP

-118 GSDEGT
+118 GSDEGA

-343 KDGGLT
+343 KEGNLT

-406 KERGLMEIEH
+406 KERGCMDIESGEVKLILDENGRCIDVKKRTSGESESMIEEFMLLANQCAAH
-416 VQRGHTHD
+416 FARVKQIPFVYRVHEEPNAEKLERLHTLLQACGINDHFAKDVPAPKELSAILEGVRGTPYEQIINTGMLRCMSKALYEEKPKGHYGLVLKDYAHFTSPIRRYPDLAIHRIMTDMLKGTEKETMILRYTDFAERASKQSSEREVIAMQIERKSEDCYKAEHASRHLDECYEGTISGVTQRG
-424 LGLAALED
+424 LFIE
-432 RGSVHARQ
+432 
-440 DLDLGGELANVGQPA
+440 LDNGVEGFVPA
-455 AVDTHLIGQ
+455 
-464 DPLAHRLLGQS
+464 S
-475 VECSVDLVQAALEF
+475 S
-489 LALTGEL
+489 LTPSGT
-496 LGDLLLQVLGSD
+496 S
-508 LPLLLAGDL
+508 
-517 QRLGELT
+517 LT
-524 GGGLLDGLVGVRL
+524 EGVRL
-537 VSREGRE
+537 TDPASGKTWS
-544 LRGVLARGLRELLLG
+544 LG
-559 LAQRADE
+559 DKMMITIVRADVN
-566 RLGRLQTLGHD
+566 LGKID
-577 LLGRRLRTAGH
+577 FE
-588 QLDGLLGGLGLDHHD
+588 
-603 RHVVADDAAR
+603 VAPAAK
-613 DDHVEHGALQLLV
+613 A
-626 VGEGDPLAVD
+626 
-636 QRHPGAADRTG
+636 
-647 ERQTGQLGGRRRGVD
+647 
-662 RQHVVEVVR
+662 
-671 GQAHH
+671 
-676 RDHDLHLVA
+676 
-685 QTVHE
+685 
-690 GRAQR
+690 
-695 PVDQPA
+695 
-701 GQDRVGGRAPLAAE
+701 
-715 ERAGDAA
+715 
-722 RGVHPL
+722 
-728 LDVHG
+728 
-733 EREEV
+733 
-738 EVLLRLLGGRGGRQ
+738 
-752 QHGVVVEVG
+752 
-761 DDAAGRLAGEPAG
+761 
-774 LEPDLAGAEGPVVQH
+774 
-789 GGRLV
+789 
-794 DAFLDVLRLSQVEL
+794 
-808 LVSGGPRLRG
+808 

>member
-1 MSMRDKIEHAIQNQP
+1 MRDKIEHAIQNQP

-118 GSDEGT
+118 GSDEGA

-175 VEILNRGN
+175 VEILNRGS

-221 KVRDEAKKFEGAE
+221 KVREEAKKFEGAE
-234 VSEKDCE
+234 ISEKDCE
-241 GRMDLRTL
+241 GRMDLRAL

-265 ISLTRTSDGGFELG
+265 VSLTRTSDGGFELG

-343 KDGGLT
+343 KEGNLT

-406 KERGLMEIEH
+406 KERGCMDIESGEVKLILDENGRCIDVKKRTSGESESMIEEFMLLANQCAAH
-416 VQRGHTHD
+416 FARVKQIPFVYRVHEEPNAEKLERLHTLLQACGINDHFAKDVPTPKELSAILEGVRGTPYGQIINTGMLRCMSKALYEEKPKGHYGLVLKDYAHFTSPIRRYPDLAIHRIMTDMLKGIEKETMILRYTDFAERASKQSSEREVIAMQIERKAEDCYKAEYARRHLGECYEGTISGVTQRG
-424 LGLAALED
+424 LFIE
-432 RGSVHARQ
+432 
-440 DLDLGGELANVGQPA
+440 LDNGVEGFVPA
-455 AVDTHLIGQ
+455 
-464 DPLAHRLLGQS
+464 S
-475 VECSVDLVQAALEF
+475 S
-489 LALTGEL
+489 LTPSGT
-496 LGDLLLQVLGSD
+496 S
-508 LPLLLAGDL
+508 
-517 QRLGELT
+517 LT
-524 GGGLLDGLVGVRL
+524 EGVRL
-537 VSREGRE
+537 TDPASGKSWS
-544 LRGVLARGLRELLLG
+544 LG
-559 LAQRADE
+559 DKMMITIVRADVN
-566 RLGRLQTLGHD
+566 LGKID
-577 LLGRRLRTAGH
+577 FE
-588 QLDGLLGGLGLDHHD
+588 
-603 RHVVADDAAR
+603 VAPAAK
-613 DDHVEHGALQLLV
+613 A
-626 VGEGDPLAVD
+626 
-636 QRHPGAADRTG
+636 
-647 ERQTGQLGGRRRGVD
+647 
-662 RQHVVEVVR
+662 
-671 GQAHH
+671 
-676 RDHDLHLVA
+676 
-685 QTVHE
+685 
-690 GRAQR
+690 
-695 PVDQPA
+695 
-701 GQDRVGGRAPLAAE
+701 
-715 ERAGDAA
+715 
-722 RGVHPL
+722 
-728 LDVHG
+728 
-733 EREEV
+733 
-738 EVLLRLLGGRGGRQ
+738 
-752 QHGVVVEVG
+752 
-761 DDAAGRLAGEPAG
+761 
-774 LEPDLAGAEGPVVQH
+774 
-789 GGRLV
+789 
-794 DAFLDVLRLSQVEL
+794 
-808 LVSGGPRLRG
+808 

>member
-1 MSMRDKIEHAIQNQP
+1 MRDKIEHAIQNQP

-118 GSDEGT
+118 GSDEGA

-241 GRMDLRTL
+241 GRMDLRAL

-343 KDGGLT
+343 KEGNLT

-406 KERGLMEIEH
+406 KERGCMDIESGEVKLILDENGRCIDVKKRTSGESESMIEEFMLLANQCAAH
-416 VQRGHTHD
+416 FARVKQIPFVYRVHEEPNAEKLERLHTLLQACGINDHFAKDVPTPKELSAILEGVRGTPYEQIINTGMLRCMSKALYEEKPKGHYGLVLKDYAHFTSPIRRYPDLAIHRIMTDLLKGTEKETMILRYTDFAERASKQSSEREVIAMQIERKAEDCYKAEYARRHLGECYEGTISGVTQRG
-424 LGLAALED
+424 LFIE
-432 RGSVHARQ
+432 
-440 DLDLGGELANVGQPA
+440 LDNGVEGFVPA
-455 AVDTHLIGQ
+455 
-464 DPLAHRLLGQS
+464 S
-475 VECSVDLVQAALEF
+475 S
-489 LALTGEL
+489 LTPSGT
-496 LGDLLLQVLGSD
+496 S
-508 LPLLLAGDL
+508 
-517 QRLGELT
+517 LT
-524 GGGLLDGLVGVRL
+524 EGVRL
-537 VSREGRE
+537 TDPTSGKTWS
-544 LRGVLARGLRELLLG
+544 LG
-559 LAQRADE
+559 DKMMITIVRADVN
-566 RLGRLQTLGHD
+566 LGKID
-577 LLGRRLRTAGH
+577 FE
-588 QLDGLLGGLGLDHHD
+588 
-603 RHVVADDAAR
+603 VAPAAK
-613 DDHVEHGALQLLV
+613 A
-626 VGEGDPLAVD
+626 
-636 QRHPGAADRTG
+636 
-647 ERQTGQLGGRRRGVD
+647 
-662 RQHVVEVVR
+662 
-671 GQAHH
+671 
-676 RDHDLHLVA
+676 
-685 QTVHE
+685 
-690 GRAQR
+690 
-695 PVDQPA
+695 
-701 GQDRVGGRAPLAAE
+701 
-715 ERAGDAA
+715 
-722 RGVHPL
+722 
-728 LDVHG
+728 
-733 EREEV
+733 
-738 EVLLRLLGGRGGRQ
+738 
-752 QHGVVVEVG
+752 
-761 DDAAGRLAGEPAG
+761 
-774 LEPDLAGAEGPVVQH
+774 
-789 GGRLV
+789 
-794 DAFLDVLRLSQVEL
+794 
-808 LVSGGPRLRG
+808 

>member
-1 MSMRDKIEHAIQNQP
+1 MRDKIEHAIQNQP

-118 GSDEGT
+118 GSDEGA

-241 GRMDLRTL
+241 GRMDLRAL

-343 KDGGLT
+343 KEGNLT

-406 KERGLMEIEH
+406 KERGCMDIESGEVKLILDENGRCIDVKKRTSGESESMIEELMLLANQCAAHFARVKQVPFVYRVHEEPNAEKLERLHALLQACGINDHFAKDVPTPKELSAILEGVRGTPYEQIINTGMLRCMSKALYEEKPKGHYGLVLKDYAHFTSPIRRYPDLAIHRIMTDMLKGTEKETMILRYTDFAERASKQSSEREVIAMQIERKAEDCYKAEYARRH
-416 VQRGHTHD
+416 LGECYEGTISGVTQRG
-424 LGLAALED
+424 LFIE
-432 RGSVHARQ
+432 
-440 DLDLGGELANVGQPA
+440 LDNGVEGFVPA
-455 AVDTHLIGQ
+455 
-464 DPLAHRLLGQS
+464 S
-475 VECSVDLVQAALEF
+475 S
-489 LALTGEL
+489 LTPSGT
-496 LGDLLLQVLGSD
+496 S
-508 LPLLLAGDL
+508 
-517 QRLGELT
+517 LT
-524 GGGLLDGLVGVRL
+524 EGVRL
-537 VSREGRE
+537 TDPASGKTWS
-544 LRGVLARGLRELLLG
+544 LG
-559 LAQRADE
+559 DKMMITIVRADVN
-566 RLGRLQTLGHD
+566 LGKID
-577 LLGRRLRTAGH
+577 FE
-588 QLDGLLGGLGLDHHD
+588 
-603 RHVVADDAAR
+603 VAPAAK
-613 DDHVEHGALQLLV
+613 A
-626 VGEGDPLAVD
+626 
-636 QRHPGAADRTG
+636 
-647 ERQTGQLGGRRRGVD
+647 
-662 RQHVVEVVR
+662 
-671 GQAHH
+671 
-676 RDHDLHLVA
+676 
-685 QTVHE
+685 
-690 GRAQR
+690 
-695 PVDQPA
+695 
-701 GQDRVGGRAPLAAE
+701 
-715 ERAGDAA
+715 
-722 RGVHPL
+722 
-728 LDVHG
+728 
-733 EREEV
+733 
-738 EVLLRLLGGRGGRQ
+738 
-752 QHGVVVEVG
+752 
-761 DDAAGRLAGEPAG
+761 
-774 LEPDLAGAEGPVVQH
+774 
-789 GGRLV
+789 
-794 DAFLDVLRLSQVEL
+794 
-808 LVSGGPRLRG
+808 

>member
-118 GSDEGT
+118 GSDEGA

-241 GRMDLRTL
+241 GRMDLRAL

-343 KDGGLT
+343 KEGNLT

-406 KERGLMEIEH
+406 EERGCMDIESGEVKLILDENGRCIDVKKRTSGESESMIEEFMLLANQCAAH
-416 VQRGHTHD
+416 FARVKQIPFVYRVHEEPNAEKLERLHALLQACGINDHFAKDVPTPKELSAILEGVRGTPYEQIINTGMLRCMSKALYEEKPKGHYGLVLKDYAHFTSPIRRYPDLAIHRIMTDMLKGTEKETMILRYTDFAERASKQSSEREVIAMQIERKAEDCYKAEYARRHLGECYEGTISGVTQRG
-424 LGLAALED
+424 LFIE
-432 RGSVHARQ
+432 
-440 DLDLGGELANVGQPA
+440 LDNGVEGFVPA
-455 AVDTHLIGQ
+455 
-464 DPLAHRLLGQS
+464 S
-475 VECSVDLVQAALEF
+475 S
-489 LALTGEL
+489 LTPSGT
-496 LGDLLLQVLGSD
+496 S
-508 LPLLLAGDL
+508 
-517 QRLGELT
+517 LT
-524 GGGLLDGLVGVRL
+524 EGVRL
-537 VSREGRE
+537 TDPASGKTWS
-544 LRGVLARGLRELLLG
+544 LG
-559 LAQRADE
+559 DKMMITIVRADVN
-566 RLGRLQTLGHD
+566 LGKID
-577 LLGRRLRTAGH
+577 FE
-588 QLDGLLGGLGLDHHD
+588 
-603 RHVVADDAAR
+603 VAPAAK
-613 DDHVEHGALQLLV
+613 A
-626 VGEGDPLAVD
+626 
-636 QRHPGAADRTG
+636 
-647 ERQTGQLGGRRRGVD
+647 
-662 RQHVVEVVR
+662 
-671 GQAHH
+671 
-676 RDHDLHLVA
+676 
-685 QTVHE
+685 
-690 GRAQR
+690 
-695 PVDQPA
+695 
-701 GQDRVGGRAPLAAE
+701 
-715 ERAGDAA
+715 
-722 RGVHPL
+722 
-728 LDVHG
+728 
-733 EREEV
+733 
-738 EVLLRLLGGRGGRQ
+738 
-752 QHGVVVEVG
+752 
-761 DDAAGRLAGEPAG
+761 
-774 LEPDLAGAEGPVVQH
+774 
-789 GGRLV
+789 
-794 DAFLDVLRLSQVEL
+794 
-808 LVSGGPRLRG
+808 

>member
-1 MSMRDKIEHAIQNQP
+1 MAMRDKIEHAIQNQP
-16 CTVKELKQ
+16 CTVKDLKN
-24 KFGGERGADRKV
+24 KFGGDRGADRKV

-118 GSDEGT
+118 GSDEGA

-221 KVRDEAKKFEGAE
+221 KVRDESKKFEGAE

-343 KDGGLT
+343 KEGNLT

-406 KERGLMEIEH
+406 KERGCMDIESGEVKLILDENGRCIDVKKRTSGESESMIEEFMLLANQCAAH
-416 VQRGHTHD
+416 FARVKQIPFVYRVHEEPNAEKLERLHALLQACGINDHFAKDVPTPKELSAILEGVRGTPYEQIINTGMLRCMSKALYEEKPKGHYGLVLKDYAHFTSPIRRYPDLAIHRIMTDMLKGTEKETMILRYTDFAERASKQSSEREVIAMQIERKAEDCYKAEYARRHLGECYEGTISGVTQRG
-424 LGLAALED
+424 LFIE
-432 RGSVHARQ
+432 
-440 DLDLGGELANVGQPA
+440 LDNGVEGFVPA
-455 AVDTHLIGQ
+455 
-464 DPLAHRLLGQS
+464 S
-475 VECSVDLVQAALEF
+475 S
-489 LALTGEL
+489 LTPSGT
-496 LGDLLLQVLGSD
+496 S
-508 LPLLLAGDL
+508 
-517 QRLGELT
+517 LT
-524 GGGLLDGLVGVRL
+524 EGVRL
-537 VSREGRE
+537 TDPASGKTWS
-544 LRGVLARGLRELLLG
+544 LG
-559 LAQRADE
+559 DKMMITIVRADVN
-566 RLGRLQTLGHD
+566 LGKID
-577 LLGRRLRTAGH
+577 FE
-588 QLDGLLGGLGLDHHD
+588 
-603 RHVVADDAAR
+603 VAPAAK
-613 DDHVEHGALQLLV
+613 A
-626 VGEGDPLAVD
+626 
-636 QRHPGAADRTG
+636 
-647 ERQTGQLGGRRRGVD
+647 
-662 RQHVVEVVR
+662 
-671 GQAHH
+671 
-676 RDHDLHLVA
+676 
-685 QTVHE
+685 
-690 GRAQR
+690 
-695 PVDQPA
+695 
-701 GQDRVGGRAPLAAE
+701 
-715 ERAGDAA
+715 
-722 RGVHPL
+722 
-728 LDVHG
+728 
-733 EREEV
+733 
-738 EVLLRLLGGRGGRQ
+738 
-752 QHGVVVEVG
+752 
-761 DDAAGRLAGEPAG
+761 
-774 LEPDLAGAEGPVVQH
+774 
-789 GGRLV
+789 
-794 DAFLDVLRLSQVEL
+794 
-808 LVSGGPRLRG
+808 

>member
-1 MSMRDKIEHAIQNQP
+1 MRDKIEHAIQNQP

-118 GSDEGT
+118 GSDEGA

-241 GRMDLRTL
+241 GRMDLRAL

-343 KDGGLT
+343 KEGNLT

-367 EINALLAGTADA
+367 EINALLAGTADT

-406 KERGLMEIEH
+406 KERGCMDIESGEVKLILDENGRCIDVKKRASGESESMIEEFMLLANQCAAH
-416 VQRGHTHD
+416 FARVKQIPFVYRVHEEPNAEKLERLHALLQACGINDHFAKDVPTPKELSAILEGVRGTPYEQIINTGMLRCMSKALYEEKPKGHYGLVLKDYAHFTSPIRRYPDLAIHRIMTDMLKGTEKETMILRYTDFAERASKQSSEREVIAMQIERKAEDCYKAEYARRHLGECYEGTVSGVTQRG
-424 LGLAALED
+424 LFIE
-432 RGSVHARQ
+432 
-440 DLDLGGELANVGQPA
+440 LDNGVEGFVPA
-455 AVDTHLIGQ
+455 
-464 DPLAHRLLGQS
+464 S
-475 VECSVDLVQAALEF
+475 S
-489 LALTGEL
+489 LTPSGT
-496 LGDLLLQVLGSD
+496 S
-508 LPLLLAGDL
+508 
-517 QRLGELT
+517 LT
-524 GGGLLDGLVGVRL
+524 EGVRL
-537 VSREGRE
+537 TDPASGKTWS
-544 LRGVLARGLRELLLG
+544 LG
-559 LAQRADE
+559 DKMMITIVRADVN
-566 RLGRLQTLGHD
+566 LGKID
-577 LLGRRLRTAGH
+577 FE
-588 QLDGLLGGLGLDHHD
+588 
-603 RHVVADDAAR
+603 VAPAAK
-613 DDHVEHGALQLLV
+613 A
-626 VGEGDPLAVD
+626 
-636 QRHPGAADRTG
+636 
-647 ERQTGQLGGRRRGVD
+647 
-662 RQHVVEVVR
+662 
-671 GQAHH
+671 
-676 RDHDLHLVA
+676 
-685 QTVHE
+685 
-690 GRAQR
+690 
-695 PVDQPA
+695 
-701 GQDRVGGRAPLAAE
+701 
-715 ERAGDAA
+715 
-722 RGVHPL
+722 
-728 LDVHG
+728 
-733 EREEV
+733 
-738 EVLLRLLGGRGGRQ
+738 
-752 QHGVVVEVG
+752 
-761 DDAAGRLAGEPAG
+761 
-774 LEPDLAGAEGPVVQH
+774 
-789 GGRLV
+789 
-794 DAFLDVLRLSQVEL
+794 
-808 LVSGGPRLRG
+808 

>member
-118 GSDEGT
+118 GSDEGA

-175 VEILNRGN
+175 VEILNRGS

-241 GRMDLRTL
+241 GRMDLRAL

-343 KDGGLT
+343 KEGNLT

-406 KERGLMEIEH
+406 KERGCMDIESGEVKLILDENGRCIDVKKRTSGESESMIEEFMLLANQCAAH
-416 VQRGHTHD
+416 FARVKQIPFVYRVHEEPNAEKLERLHTLLQACGINDHFAKDVPTPKELSAILEGVRGTPYGQIINTGMLRCMSKALYEEKPKGHYGLVLKDYAHFTSPIRRYPDLAIHRIMTDLLKGTEKETMILRYTDFAERASKQSSEREVIAMQIERKAEDCYKAEYARRHLGECYEGTVSGVTQRG
-424 LGLAALED
+424 LFIE
-432 RGSVHARQ
+432 
-440 DLDLGGELANVGQPA
+440 LDNGVEGFVPA
-455 AVDTHLIGQ
+455 
-464 DPLAHRLLGQS
+464 S
-475 VECSVDLVQAALEF
+475 S
-489 LALTGEL
+489 LTPSGT
-496 LGDLLLQVLGSD
+496 S
-508 LPLLLAGDL
+508 
-517 QRLGELT
+517 LT
-524 GGGLLDGLVGVRL
+524 EGVRL
-537 VSREGRE
+537 TDPASGKTWS
-544 LRGVLARGLRELLLG
+544 LG
-559 LAQRADE
+559 DKMMITIVRADVN
-566 RLGRLQTLGHD
+566 LGKID
-577 LLGRRLRTAGH
+577 FE
-588 QLDGLLGGLGLDHHD
+588 
-603 RHVVADDAAR
+603 VAPAAK
-613 DDHVEHGALQLLV
+613 A
-626 VGEGDPLAVD
+626 
-636 QRHPGAADRTG
+636 
-647 ERQTGQLGGRRRGVD
+647 
-662 RQHVVEVVR
+662 
-671 GQAHH
+671 
-676 RDHDLHLVA
+676 
-685 QTVHE
+685 
-690 GRAQR
+690 
-695 PVDQPA
+695 
-701 GQDRVGGRAPLAAE
+701 
-715 ERAGDAA
+715 
-722 RGVHPL
+722 
-728 LDVHG
+728 
-733 EREEV
+733 
-738 EVLLRLLGGRGGRQ
+738 
-752 QHGVVVEVG
+752 
-761 DDAAGRLAGEPAG
+761 
-774 LEPDLAGAEGPVVQH
+774 
-789 GGRLV
+789 
-794 DAFLDVLRLSQVEL
+794 
-808 LVSGGPRLRG
+808 

>member
-118 GSDEGT
+118 GSDEGA

-175 VEILNRGN
+175 VEILNRGS

-241 GRMDLRTL
+241 GRMDLRAL

-332 RLAFSCLMRLD
+332 RLAFSCLMRLN
-343 KDGGLT
+343 KEGNLT

-406 KERGLMEIEH
+406 RERGCMDIESGEVKLILDENGRCIDVKKRTSGESESMIEEFMLLANQCAAH
-416 VQRGHTHD
+416 FARVKQIPFVYRVHEEPNAEKLERLHALLQACGINDHFAKDVPTPKELSAILEGVRGTPYEQIINTGMLRCMSKALYEEKPKGHYGLVLKDYAHFTSPIRRYPDLAIHRIMTDLLKGTEKETMILRYTDFAERASKQSSEREVIAMQIERKAEDCYKAEYARRHLGECYEGTISGVTQRG
-424 LGLAALED
+424 LFIE
-432 RGSVHARQ
+432 
-440 DLDLGGELANVGQPA
+440 LDNGVEGFVPA
-455 AVDTHLIGQ
+455 
-464 DPLAHRLLGQS
+464 S
-475 VECSVDLVQAALEF
+475 S
-489 LALTGEL
+489 LTPSGT
-496 LGDLLLQVLGSD
+496 S
-508 LPLLLAGDL
+508 
-517 QRLGELT
+517 LT
-524 GGGLLDGLVGVRL
+524 EGVRL
-537 VSREGRE
+537 TDPASGKTWS
-544 LRGVLARGLRELLLG
+544 LG
-559 LAQRADE
+559 DRMMITIVRADVN
-566 RLGRLQTLGHD
+566 LGKID
-577 LLGRRLRTAGH
+577 F
-588 QLDGLLGGLGLDHHD
+588 
-603 RHVVADDAAR
+603 
-613 DDHVEHGALQLLV
+613 
-626 VGEGDPLAVD
+626 
-636 QRHPGAADRTG
+636 
-647 ERQTGQLGGRRRGVD
+647 
-662 RQHVVEVVR
+662 EVV
-671 GQAHH
+671 
-676 RDHDLHLVA
+676 
-685 QTVHE
+685 
-690 GRAQR
+690 
-695 PVDQPA
+695 PA
-701 GQDRVGGRAPLAAE
+701 AKA
-715 ERAGDAA
+715 
-722 RGVHPL
+722 
-728 LDVHG
+728 
-733 EREEV
+733 
-738 EVLLRLLGGRGGRQ
+738 
-752 QHGVVVEVG
+752 
-761 DDAAGRLAGEPAG
+761 
-774 LEPDLAGAEGPVVQH
+774 
-789 GGRLV
+789 
-794 DAFLDVLRLSQVEL
+794 
-808 LVSGGPRLRG
+808 